1 MAQGQ
6 GDLNG
11 ANTLAGATASVLDA
25 SPKSPTTETDE
36 STLWRKRERGS
47 CFLTVPAQLTVDTF
61 HSPRKICRALSG
73 DSFSH
78 PDKEDK
84 RLGLKKRLC
93 REGPGKALQKEKF
106 SPSPGH

>member
-1 MAQGQ
+1 MEQTHWQ
-6 GDLNG
+6 EPQP
-11 ANTLAGATASVLDA
+11 SVLDA

-36 STLWRKRERGS
+36 STLWRKRRERGS
-47 CFLTVPAQLTVDTF
+47 ASSSFQLNSTVDTF
-61 HSPRKICRALSG
+61 HSPRKICRALSR

-78 PDKEDK
+78 PDKQDK

-106 SPSPGH
+106 SASPYH